1 MAGIKDLIETYRGET
16 INLNPFRKRW
26 GSLMNAFGKSRVGK
40 YSTTAAKEAIKYASN
55 KFPNKVLKTMI
66 TPLELKIGQKMFHE
80 LEPEYTNQGVK
91 TKRIRGK
98 ISDFIRDRGGK
109 AYNLLSTKNK
119 AKLKV
124 DILKTFMSNA
134 KALTPLAAKG
144 LTFLTNLPVATL
156 AMVLQ
161 STPANSDEANM
172 QLEDFAKLAEE
183 DNLEIGSNMDKALP
197 VRSKDI

>member
-1 MAGIKDLIETYRGET
+1 MAGIEDLIEVFRGES

-26 GSLMNAFGKSRVGK
+26 GSLMNAFGKARVGK
-40 YSTTAAKEAIKYASN
+40 YSTTLADEAIKYASS
-55 KFPNKVLKTMI
+55 KFPNKILKAMI

-80 LEPEYTNQGVK
+80 LEPHYTDRGVK
-91 TKRIRGK
+91 TKRIRK
-98 ISDFIRDRGGK
+98 QISNFIRDKGGRN
-109 AYNLLSTKNK
+109 YNLLSTKNK

-144 LTFLTNLPVATL
+144 LTFLSSLPVATL
-156 AMVLQ
+156 IMTLH

-172 QLEDFAKLAEE
+172 QLEDFAKLAQG
-183 DNLEIGSNMDKALP
+183 DVNVDKALP